1 MLDLGIDDETLKAL
15 IDYEYEH
22 NIFHTMFPGEP
33 TMDYQRVSDT
43 DPFTKLKIS
52 TPYSTVTIEVEESD
66 QTIDELIRDVFR
78 PALLA
83 MGYAESL
90 VNKYIAED

>member
-33 TMDYQRVSDT
+33 TMDYQRVTDT
-43 DPFTKLKIS
+43 EPFTKLKIS

-66 QTIDELIRDVFR
+66 HTIQDLMNDLIR

-90 VNKYIAED
+90 VNQYIPE